1 MEIISFL
8 LFVLTIIV
16 LSALISGSEAA
27 LLSLSYAK
35 AKEILSDANSSKEK
49 KSALILL
56 DVKENL
62 QKYIITIVVLNN
74 IVNIVG
80 SIYVGVLASQL
91 FGDLYLGIVS
101 AILTFLIIMFS
112 EIIPK
117 IYGERHCNNISLII
131 AKPLKILTFIL
142 SPINITLN
150 LITKIF
156 FKENMKVQISEG
168 EIREMAYIGMKEG
181 SIDSY
186 ENEVI
191 ENVFRMNDITA
202 YDIMEPKN
210 RVVTVQSNAKIE
222 EIIDLV
228 KKTGYTRFPVEKNSE
243 IIGLIN
249 VKDLFKYFEKE
260 REFSVSK
267 IQRPIIYAP
276 EAMKLSSLEEKLK
289 KAKIHMAVI
298 VNEYGDFTGIVTL
311 EDIIEE
317 LLGEISDEFDE
328 EESKL
333 IEKRGENKYHIMTQ
347 IEISQLNEDLKLNI
361 DEDGD
366 FSTLNGYLINLFGK
380 IPIVN
385 EIISTE
391 FGTFRVIQRSKKK
404 IIQVEFIKEFLEE
417 EE

>member
-1 MEIISFL
+1 MEIISFI
-8 LFVLTIIV
+8 LFVLIIII

-27 LLSLSYAK
+27 LLSVSYAK
-35 AKEILSDANSSKEK
+35 AKELHSDALSLKHK
-49 KSALILL
+49 KKALLLL
-56 DVKENL
+56 DIKENL
-62 QKYIITIVVLNN
+62 QKYITTIVVLNN

-80 SIYVGVLASQL
+80 SIYVGVLASKM

-101 AILTFLIIMFS
+101 AILTFLIIIFA

-117 IYGERHCNNISLII
+117 IYGERHCNSISLFV
-131 AKPLKILTFIL
+131 ARPLKFLTFL
-142 SPINITLN
+142 LTPINFTLN
-150 LITKIF
+150 LIIKIF
-156 FKENMKVQISEG
+156 VKEKVKAQVSEG
-168 EIREMAYIGMKEG
+168 EIREMAYLGMQEG

-210 RVVTVQSNAKIE
+210 RVVVIENNAKYE
-222 EIIDLV
+222 EIIELV
-228 KKTGYTRFPVEKNSE
+228 KKTGFTRFPVEKNSE

-249 VKDLFKYFEKE
+249 VKDLFKFYEKE
-260 REFSVSK
+260 KEFNVSK

-276 EAMKLSSLEEKLK
+276 EAMKLSALEEKLK

-317 LLGEISDEFDE
+317 LLGEITDEFDQDD
-328 EESKL
+328 SKL
-333 IEKRGENKYHIMTQ
+333 IEKRTEHKFHIMTE
-347 IEISQLNEDLKLNI
+347 IEISQLNEDLDLNI

-366 FSTLNGYLINLFGK
+366 FSTLNGYLIELFGK
-380 IPIVN
+380 IPTVN
-385 EIISTE
+385 EIVSTE

-417 EE
+417 DE